1 MKKMILALLAIA
13 AFAGAAIAAES
24 CGVVERAEGSF
35 GTTRDG
41 AFVALALGDEIFEFD
56 VIKTEAGGSGTIR
69 FVDDTTLEIRES
81 SEIEIKEVVS
91 TESRN
96 RFNVG
101 VIEGAAR
108 VITGEIVRRN
118 PKGFRVTT
126 PKATVGI
133 RGTTIEVAYDP
144 AAERTEVF
152 VDETEKSVTFT
163 DRETGVSF
171 TGGTGLSITLENDG
185 SATVNGVSA
194 STADAS
200 SLAAAADRLASHG
213 VSVNDRTGSDIGSSQ
228 QNSGGSDYGIGDGGD
243 GSSSDGGS
251 SAPSGDGGCGDS
263 ISSPGR

>member
-13 AFAGAAIAAES
+13 AFAGSALAADS

-35 GTTRDG
+35 GTARDG
-41 AFVALALGDEIFEFD
+41 AFVALARGDEIFEFD

-69 FVDDTTLEIRES
+69 FTDDTTLEIRES
-81 SEIEIKEVVS
+81 SQIEIKEVVS

-133 RGTTIEVAYDP
+133 RGTTLEVGYDP
-144 AAERTEVF
+144 A
-152 VDETEKSVTFT
+152 TEKTTLEVEQTETSVSFT
-163 DRETGVSF
+163 DRATGVSF
-171 TGGTGLSITLENDG
+171 TGGAGLSITLESDG
-185 SATVNGVSA
+185 RATINGVSV
-194 STADAS
+194 STADAAS
-200 SLAAAADRLASHG
+200 MIVAADQLASHG
-213 VSVNDRTGSDIGSSQ
+213 VVANDATGAEIGSSQ
-228 QNSGGSDYGIGDGGD
+228 QNGSDGDDFGGD
-243 GSSSDGGS
+243 DMGSAGVENTG
-251 SAPSGDGGCGDS
+251 PSGDGGCGDS